1 MASNRYRLRFTFWL
15 DMLKSDEREIA
26 DEIEL
31 LKNERG
37 FAKTIRDGIRLICD
51 LRKGRVDVLFELF
64 PWVKAEFIAGVQS
77 QETAGEKALREQLK
91 RIEQQLLQQ
100 GNTPLQLP
108 SSTSQTGPKAL
119 AVPQFDAPVYDDK
132 DDLVV
137 KKDTST
143 ASAQNF
149 LNSMMGLQQ

>member
-15 DMLKSDEREIA
+15 DMLKSDECEIA

-31 LKNERG
+31 LKNERT
-37 FAKTIRDGIRLICD
+37 FAKTIRDGIRLVAD

-64 PWVKAEFIAGVQS
+64 PWVKAEFLAGVQP

-100 GNTPLQLP
+100 GNLPLQLP
-108 SSTSQTGPKAL
+108 ATAAQTGPKAMP
-119 AVPQFDAPVYDDK
+119 VPQFETPVYDD
-132 DDLVV
+132 DDALVI

-143 ASAQNF
+143 TSAKNF

>member
-15 DMLKSDEREIA
+15 DMLKSDERDIA

-31 LKNERG
+31 LKNERT
-37 FAKTIRDGIRLICD
+37 FAKTIRDGIRLIGD

-64 PWVKAEFIAGVQS
+64 PWVKADFLAGVQP

-100 GNTPLQLP
+100 GNLPLQLP
-108 SSTSQTGPKAL
+108 ASAVQTGPKAMS
-119 AVPQFDAPVYDDK
+119 VPQFETPVYDD
-132 DDLVV
+132 DDALVI

-143 ASAQNF
+143 TSAKNF